1 MEKLCV
7 RCLVNYMD
15 LKLLSKIFLMFGERQ
30 KISGAY
36 ATVIGIFKY
45 QIENNLPLTIS
56 GDGEQ
61 KEILYTLKI

>member
-1 MEKLCV
+1 MH
-7 RCLVNYMD
+7 
-15 LKLLSKIFLMFGERQ
+15 FGERQ

-45 QIENNLPLTIS
+45 QIENNLPLTIT

-61 KEILYTLKI
+61 KEILFTLKI